1 MIKMVEIECPS
12 GKFLLVE
19 NFRKEKDIA
28 VDTTVHLL
36 DKPTLEDWFKKGD
49 ITEEDRL
56 FCIADELLVEA
67 EEIKHFR
74 LIQRGKTL
82 LEVAV

>member
-1 MIKMVEIECPS
+1 MVEIECPS
-12 GKFLLVE
+12 GKFLLVKDFE
-19 NFRKEKDIA
+19 KGKDIA
-28 VDTTVHLL
+28 VDTSVHLL
-36 DKPTLEDWFKKGD
+36 DKATLEDWFKRTGN

-56 FCIADELLVEA
+56 FCIADELLIEA

-74 LIQRGKTL
+74 LIQRGKTV